1 MKLVLLFVYP
11 WIKHEKYNRKNMRI
25 KNCWKL
31 SYFKEFFHHHYSISS
46 THLDGGGGG
55 GGA

>member
-1 MKLVLLFVYP
+1 MKLLLFVYP
-11 WIKHEKYNRKNMRI
+11 RMKHEKYNRKNMRI
-25 KNCWKL
+25 KHCWKL
-31 SYFKEFFHHHYSISS
+31 SYFKEVFHHYSISS